1 MLGNMDKIISEA
13 GMPSDNYVAVNVDS
27 IAVNI
32 GSRNSMLTFVRK
44 QNSST
49 FAHSTARVLS
59 HSEEYQTLTSK
70 V

>member
-1 MLGNMDKIISEA
+1 MDKIISET
-13 GMPSDNYVAVNVDS
+13 GMPSDNCVAVNVDS

-32 GSRNSMLTFVRK
+32 GSRNSILTFVRK

-49 FAHSTARVLS
+49 FAHNTARVLS